1 MLSLVALGVLAGLL
15 TSVSPCVLPLLP
27 VIFFAGSP
35 VAMPGPDAAG
45 SDAVGGGPA
54 PERRSRAR
62 PAAIIAGLVVS
73 FSLITLTGSL
83 MLSALGLPADVLRW
97 AGLVVLVLVGMSLLV
112 PRVEEL
118 VQRPFARFARNRRGA
133 LGGNGFV
140 LGLGLGTLYVP
151 CAGPVLAAIAVA
163 GATGRIGGQ
172 TVVLSLAFAVGAAIP
187 LFFFAAA
194 GQAIGRRLA
203 GYRRRARAFRVTG
216 GVLMIG
222 LAVALAFGLTD
233 AVQRS
238 LPDYTAALQTTV
250 EDNPSARE
258 VLAAL
263 KSAPQVAL
271 DVCPAGQLTPADCGP
286 APALAGISH
295 WFNTQDNRPLS
306 LDELRGKVVIVD
318 FWTYSCI
325 NCQRAVPH
333 VQAWY
338 SAYESAGLQVVGVH
352 TPEFA
357 FEKEQD
363 NVAEGVADQHV
374 TYPVAMDNAGRTW
387 TNYHNR
393 YWPAL
398 YLIDAQGIVRHVRFG
413 EGGYDD
419 TESLIRQLLV
429 AADPTVELPAR
440 IEG

>member
-1 MLSLVALGVLAGLL
+1 MLSLVALGVLAGML

-35 VAMPGPDAAG
+35 VT
-45 SDAVGGGPA
+45 VGGPA
-54 PERRSRAR
+54 GAEGPAPVRHTWAR
-62 PAAIIAGLVVS
+62 PAAIIGGLVVS

-83 MLSALGLPADVLRW
+83 VLSALGLPADVLRW
-97 AGLVVLVLVGMSLLV
+97 AGLIGLALVGLSLLV
-112 PRVEEL
+112 PRVEEF
-118 VQRPFARFARNRRGA
+118 VQRPFVRFARTHRGG

-151 CAGPVLAAIAVA
+151 CAGPVLAAVAVA
-163 GATGRIGGQ
+163 GATGQIDGQ
-172 TVVLSLAFAVGAAIP
+172 MVVLSVSFAVGAAIP

-194 GQAIGRRLA
+194 GQTIGRRMA

-238 LPDYTAALQTTV
+238 VPDYTAALQTKV

-263 KSAPQVAL
+263 KSAPPVAL
-271 DVCPAGQLTPADCGP
+271 DACPAGQVTPADCGP
-286 APALAGISH
+286 APQFAGISH
-295 WFNTQDNRPLS
+295 WFNTKDSQS
-306 LDELRGKVVIVD
+306 LTLAELRGKVIIVD

-325 NCQRAVPH
+325 NCQRAIPH

-338 SAYESAGLQVVGVH
+338 SAYESAGLRVVGVH

-374 TYPVAMDNAGRTW
+374 TYPVAMDNAGQTW

-398 YLIDAQGIVRHVRFG
+398 YLIDAEGVVRHVRFG

-429 AADPTVELPAR
+429 AADPTVALPAR
-440 IEG
+440 LEG